1 MDSSDSCDLLLKTR
15 QVPPLRRPTVRGERG
30 GGGRGGGEEDML
42 IHTEDE
48 SDRKQSAAGKAK
60 RGSGGGSAL
69 GERDTLS
76 VAEPVV
82 RRANAAA
89 VQVPLKDVRSHRQI
103 ARGGFEAGARP
114 GEPGKLH
121 LPAATRS

>member
-1 MDSSDSCDLLLKTR
+1 MC
-15 QVPPLRRPTVRGERG
+15 VRGN
-30 GGGRGGGEEDML
+30 ML
-42 IHTEDE
+42 IHTQDE
-48 SDRKQSAAGKAK
+48 RDRKQSGAEEAE
-60 RGSGGGSAL
+60 RESRGGSTL
-69 GERDTLS
+69 GQCDTLS

-103 ARGGFEAGARP
+103 APGGFEAGTRP

>member
-1 MDSSDSCDLLLKTR
+1 
-15 QVPPLRRPTVRGERG
+15 
-30 GGGRGGGEEDML
+30 ML

-60 RGSGGGSAL
+60 R
-69 GERDTLS
+69 ERWEEEAHWASVTLCQWQS
-76 VAEPVV
+76 QLSDG
-82 RRANAAA
+82 ANAAA

-121 LPAATRS
+121 LPAATRSR

>member
-1 MDSSDSCDLLLKTR
+1 
-15 QVPPLRRPTVRGERG
+15 
-30 GGGRGGGEEDML
+30 ML

-48 SDRKQSAAGKAK
+48 RDRKQSVVGKA
-60 RGSGGGSAL
+60 RRESGGGSTL
-69 GERDTLS
+69 GQCDTLS

-103 ARGGFEAGARP
+103 TRGGFEAGARP
-114 GEPGKLH
+114 GEPRKLH

>member
-1 MDSSDSCDLLLKTR
+1 
-15 QVPPLRRPTVRGERG
+15 
-30 GGGRGGGEEDML
+30 ML

-48 SDRKQSAAGKAK
+48 SDRKQSEAGKAK
-60 RGSGGGSAL
+60 RESGGGSAL